1 MDKDVEKQSHVQKDV
16 TIGDIDSRKND
27 IGNSKSNDS
36 ADMTAPKNPDADPGL
51 TVPVHDKESQTRVDD
66 IEDRLKKE
74 KAIKEKYGPKE
85 TIDSNQPKSSESS
98 NLKESILKDD
108 VKLKKFDPETPA
120 PTPKKEYGGVENIK
134 APTKSKKPI
143 KESDLDPDGEHLKK
157 APVTKNLKN
166 LEKSEKIPEGSTK
179 VPLVMPG

>member
-36 ADMTAPKNPDADPGL
+36 GDMTAPKNPDADPGL

-74 KAIKEKYGPKE
+74 KAIKE
-85 TIDSNQPKSSESS
+85 
-98 NLKESILKDD
+98 
-108 VKLKKFDPETPA
+108 
-120 PTPKKEYGGVENIK
+120 
-134 APTKSKKPI
+134 
-143 KESDLDPDGEHLKK
+143 
-157 APVTKNLKN
+157 
-166 LEKSEKIPEGSTK
+166 
-179 VPLVMPG
+179 